1 MDADTFDCLV
11 VGGGPAGLTA
21 ALYLARYRR
30 LARLFDAG
38 ESRAALIPESHNYP
52 GFKGIAGPELL
63 ARLRAQAEEY
73 GSVIEKGKVTALAR
87 HDGLFVARCNNSEI
101 RARSV
106 LLATGLI
113 DKRPPIEGFEDSVY
127 SGAIRFCPICDGF
140 EVMDQRVGVLGEM
153 EEAGKKALFLRTY
166 TRDIFLFPTD
176 DAPNAKRD
184 ALIAAG
190 VTVVREAPPRR
201 ENRRQSE
208 RGCRGRG
215 VPWISM
221 CCIRRSVARCGLNSP
236 FRLAQHAM
244 RPAIFASMRISKR
257 RWTSCTQR
265 AMSSPT
271 FTSSALPPD
280 TPRLRRRIF
289 TTGCQAIPD
298 SRLCRLPN
306 VPKVNADTAFPL
318 VLCSAATISI

>member
-1 MDADTFDCLV
+1 MNDVFRVGKLQLICKLDRKSGSELQADARMRASSDLQGRVVGRNRAIWTLRFSDCLI

-87 HDGLFVARCNNSEI
+87 RDGLFVARCNDSEI
-101 RARSV
+101 RARSI

-140 EVMDQRVGVLGEM
+140 EVMDQRVGVLGEL
-153 EEAGKKALFLRTY
+153 EDAGKKALFLRTY

-176 DAPNAKRD
+176 DPPNEKLRRVD
-184 ALIAAG
+184 RRRRHCCSGGPAA
-190 VTVVREAPPRR
+190 
-201 ENRRQSE
+201 S
-208 RGCRGRG
+208 
-215 VPWISM
+215 
-221 CCIRRSVARCGLNSP
+221 RRS
-236 FRLAQHAM
+236 
-244 RPAIFASMRISKR
+244 
-257 RWTSCTQR
+257 
-265 AMSSPT
+265 
-271 FTSSALPPD
+271 
-280 TPRLRRRIF
+280 
-289 TTGCQAIPD
+289 
-298 SRLCRLPN
+298 
-306 VPKVNADTAFPL
+306 
-318 VLCSAATISI
+318 ATK